1 MKYTQYLAV
10 VREYKVGFFYE
21 NCFYNIDEAIDFAS
35 EIADCINQYGR
46 GDDNPEM
53 YEDVNMSIYKLMFES
68 ELDIPSPRDLYLYKR
83 FIVHNGALRLV
94 DDNEV
99 IGIFSLITLRLYGL
113 TSIQEKLLAH
123 LQKSSSISGAMNGC
137 H

>member
-1 MKYTQYLAV
+1 MKHTQYLTV
-10 VREYKVGFFYE
+10 VREYKTGSFYE

-46 GDDNPEM
+46 GEDNPEL
-53 YEDVNMSIYKLMFES
+53 YEDVNMSIYKLIFES

-83 FIVHNGALRLV
+83 FIVNNGALRLV

-99 IGIFSLITLRLYGL
+99 KGDTMLGLLRTKAVQEVEFVNYHQLIADE
-113 TSIQEKLLAH
+113 I
-123 LQKSSSISGAMNGC
+123 
-137 H
+137 

>member
-1 MKYTQYLAV
+1 MKKHTQYLTVYLAV
-10 VREYKVGFFYE
+10 VREYKIGSFYE

-99 IGIFSLITLRLYGL
+99 KGDTMLGLLRTKAVQEVEFVNYHQLIADE
-113 TSIQEKLLAH
+113 I
-123 LQKSSSISGAMNGC
+123 
-137 H
+137 

>member
-1 MKYTQYLAV
+1 MKKYIQYLAV
-10 VREYKVGFFYE
+10 VREYKVGSFYE

-46 GDDNPEM
+46 GEDNPEL
-53 YEDVNMSIYKLMFES
+53 YEDVNMSIYKLIFES

-83 FIVHNGALRLV
+83 FIVNNGALRLV

-99 IGIFSLITLRLYGL
+99 KGDTMLGLLRTKAVQEVEFVNYHQLIADE
-113 TSIQEKLLAH
+113 I
-123 LQKSSSISGAMNGC
+123 
-137 H
+137 

>member
-1 MKYTQYLAV
+1 MKRTQYLAV
-10 VREYKVGFFYE
+10 VREYKVGSFYE

-46 GDDNPEM
+46 GDGNPEM

-99 IGIFSLITLRLYGL
+99 KGDTMLGLLRTKAVQEVEFVNYHQLIADE
-113 TSIQEKLLAH
+113 I
-123 LQKSSSISGAMNGC
+123 
-137 H
+137 

>member
-1 MKYTQYLAV
+1 MKHTQYLAV
-10 VREYKVGFFYE
+10 VREYKVGSFYE
-21 NCFYNIDEAIDFAS
+21 NCFYNISEAIDFAS

-99 IGIFSLITLRLYGL
+99 KGDTMLGLLRTKAVQEVEFVNYHQLIADE
-113 TSIQEKLLAH
+113 I
-123 LQKSSSISGAMNGC
+123 
-137 H
+137 

>member
-1 MKYTQYLAV
+1 MKHTQYLAV
-10 VREYKVGFFYE
+10 VREYKISSFYE

-53 YEDVNMSIYKLMFES
+53 YEDVNMSIYKLIFES

-83 FIVHNGALRLV
+83 FIVNNGALRLV
-94 DDNEV
+94 DDSDVKGDTMLGLLRTKAVKEV
-99 IGIFSLITLRLYGL
+99 EFVNCHQLIADE
-113 TSIQEKLLAH
+113 I
-123 LQKSSSISGAMNGC
+123 
-137 H
+137 

>member
-1 MKYTQYLAV
+1 MKHAQYLAV
-10 VREYKVGFFYE
+10 VREYKVGSFYE
-21 NCFYNIDEAIDFAS
+21 NCFYNISEAIDFAS

-99 IGIFSLITLRLYGL
+99 KGDTMLGLLRTKAVQEVEFVNYHQLIADE
-113 TSIQEKLLAH
+113 I
-123 LQKSSSISGAMNGC
+123 
-137 H
+137 

>member
-1 MKYTQYLAV
+1 MKHTQYLAV
-10 VREYKVGFFYE
+10 VREYQTGSFYE
-21 NCFYNIDEAIDFAS
+21 NCFYNISEAIDFAS

-53 YEDVNMSIYKLMFES
+53 YEDVNMSIYKLIFES

-83 FIVHNGALRLV
+83 FIVNNGALRLV

-99 IGIFSLITLRLYGL
+99 KGDTMLGLLRTKAVKEVEFVNYHQLIADE
-113 TSIQEKLLAH
+113 I
-123 LQKSSSISGAMNGC
+123 
-137 H
+137 

>member
-1 MKYTQYLAV
+1 MKKYIQYLAV
-10 VREYKVGFFYE
+10 VREYKVGSFYE
-21 NCFYNIDEAIDFAS
+21 NYFYNISEAIDFAS

-99 IGIFSLITLRLYGL
+99 KGDTMLGLLRTKAVQEVEFVNYHQLIADE
-113 TSIQEKLLAH
+113 I
-123 LQKSSSISGAMNGC
+123 
-137 H
+137 

>member
-1 MKYTQYLAV
+1 MKKHTQYLTVYLAV
-10 VREYKVGFFYE
+10 VREYKVGSFYE
-21 NCFYNIDEAIDFAS
+21 NCFYNISEAIDFAS

-53 YEDVNMSIYKLMFES
+53 YEDVNMSIYKLIFAN

-83 FIVHNGALRLV
+83 FIVNNGALRLV

-99 IGIFSLITLRLYGL
+99 KGDTMLGLLRTKAVKEVEYVGYHQLIADE
-113 TSIQEKLLAH
+113 I
-123 LQKSSSISGAMNGC
+123 
-137 H
+137 

>member
-1 MKYTQYLAV
+1 MKHTQYLAV
-10 VREYKVGFFYE
+10 VREYKTGSFYE

-46 GDDNPEM
+46 GEDNPEL
-53 YEDVNMSIYKLMFES
+53 YEDVNMSIYKLIFES

-83 FIVHNGALRLV
+83 FIVNNGALRLV

-99 IGIFSLITLRLYGL
+99 KGDTMLGLLRTKAVQEVEFVNYHQLIADE
-113 TSIQEKLLAH
+113 I
-123 LQKSSSISGAMNGC
+123 
-137 H
+137 

>member
-1 MKYTQYLAV
+1 MKHTQYLAV
-10 VREYKVGFFYE
+10 VREYKTGSFYE

-46 GDDNPEM
+46 GEDNPEL
-53 YEDVNMSIYKLMFES
+53 YEDMNMSIYKLIFES

-83 FIVHNGALRLV
+83 FIVNNGALRLV

-99 IGIFSLITLRLYGL
+99 KGETMLGLLRTKAVKEVEYVGYHKLIADE
-113 TSIQEKLLAH
+113 I
-123 LQKSSSISGAMNGC
+123 
-137 H
+137 